1 MREIVLDTET
11 TGLNPDDGHRVI
23 ELGCIEL
30 INHLP
35 SGRTFHS
42 YFNPERD
49 IPTEATAVH
58 GLTAADLNGQP
69 VFADLAARFLKFI
82 ANDRLIIHN
91 AEFDLRFLNAELLRV
106 GLDPIELDRS
116 VDTVKIARQKFPGSP
131 ASLDALC
138 RKFSINNSM
147 RDKHGALLDADLLAQ
162 VYVELIEARQPALG
176 FVPAATGSDVKSSAQ
191 RTFRTPRS
199 HAPSEHELSQH
210 RLLLE
215 KLVRPIWLSH

>member
-1 MREIVLDTET
+1 M
-11 TGLNPDDGHRVI
+11 
-23 ELGCIEL
+23 
-30 INHLP
+30 
-35 SGRTFHS
+35 
-42 YFNPERD
+42 
-49 IPTEATAVH
+49 H
-58 GLTAADLNGQP
+58 GLTAADLHDQP

-147 RDKHGALLDADLLAQ
+147 FSHLLCAADTFGRSQLVQALEVDIRRRVNNLQ
-162 VYVELIEARQPALG
+162 
-176 FVPAATGSDVKSSAQ
+176 
-191 RTFRTPRS
+191 
-199 HAPSEHELSQH
+199 
-210 RLLLE
+210 
-215 KLVRPIWLSH
+215 